1 MTHAALLPTRKWW
14 ATQVTA
20 FAGLVA
26 AWISAGG
33 WNQQLSVAAVALL
46 AQAIVGYLVPN
57 LPTPGGVP
65 LASSQPSAGGR
76 VGTEPPQNPAR
87 NDSVRTP

>member
-1 MTHAALLPTRKWW
+1 MTHTELLPTRKWM
-14 ATQVTA
+14 ATQATA
-20 FAGLVA
+20 VAGLAA

-33 WNQQLSVAAVALL
+33 WNQQLSLATVALL

-65 LASSQPSAGGR
+65 LAPQAAGANQPS
-76 VGTEPPQNPAR
+76 VMGTREG
-87 NDSVRTP
+87 

>member
-1 MTHAALLPTRKWW
+1 MTHAAILPTRKWW

-26 AWISAGG
+26 AWISTGA

-46 AQAIVGYLVPN
+46 GQAAVGYLVPN

-65 LASSQPSAGGR
+65 LASSQPAAGR
-76 VGTEPPQNPAR
+76 VGTEPPQDPAR
-87 NDSVRTP
+87 KDSVRTP